1 MFDLF
6 REIAQTLRNNRLR
19 TALTGF
25 AVAWGIFMLIV
36 LLGMSRG
43 VYNNFES
50 FASADN
56 SMVINVWPGVTT
68 KPYKGYKEGR
78 QIELNEADKQVIASR
93 NGEYV
98 EGVRAT
104 IVLDSAKVSTSR
116 DYIANSVYGHF
127 PGEDRRAKLKIT
139 HGRFLNQ
146 RDLDEKR
153 KVIVLEEK
161 NSRLLFGDESQAVGQ
176 RIDCMGLSWL
186 VIGVYS
192 HKWESG
198 CYVPFTTAMA
208 LQSPD
213 GKVSEMMVYL
223 QNVTNIEE
231 GSDAEKGVR
240 EAIAA
245 AHGYSPDDEG
255 GVYIWNRFN
264 SYLSNIQGL
273 NILGMAV
280 WIIGLLTMLSG
291 IVGVS
296 NIMFVSV
303 RERTHEIGIRR
314 AIGAKPRNILLQI
327 IAESVSITTFFG
339 YLGIVGGTLI
349 TSIISIAFNDSNFL
363 KDPTVN
369 LSIAFEVTAVL
380 IIAGALAGLFPA
392 MKALRIKPVEALRDE

>member
-1 MFDLF
+1 MIDLIS
-6 REIAQTLRNNRLR
+6 EIIQTMRNNRLR

-43 VYNNFES
+43 VYNGFHS

-56 SMVINVWPGVTT
+56 SMMINVWPGYTT

-78 QIELNEADKQVIASR
+78 AIELNEADKSIIKSR
-93 NGEYV
+93 G
-98 EGVRAT
+98 GRFIDDVRAI
-104 IVLDSAKVSTSR
+104 IVLDSSRVSTGR
-116 DYIANSVYGHF
+116 DYIASSVYGHF
-127 PGEDRRAKLKIT
+127 PGEDRRAKLKII

-161 NSRLLFGDESQAVGQ
+161 NARLLFDDESQAVGK

-192 HKWESG
+192 HRWETGS
-198 CYVPFTTAMA
+198 YVPFSTAMA

-213 GKVSEMMVYL
+213 GKVSEMMIYL
-223 QNVTNIEE
+223 HNVETTDD
-231 GSDAEKGVR
+231 GDQAETDVR
-240 EAIAA
+240 QSIAS
-245 AHGYSPDDEG
+245 AHDYASDDEG
-255 GVYIWNRFN
+255 GIYLWNRFN
-264 SYLSNIQGL
+264 HYLRNNQALS
-273 NILGMAV
+273 ILDMAV
-280 WIIGLLTMLSG
+280 WIIGFLTLLSG

-314 AIGAKPRNILLQI
+314 AIGAKPRSILSQI
-327 IAESVSITTFFG
+327 IAESVALTTFFG
-339 YLGIVGGTLI
+339 YIGIVAGTLVTGI
-349 TSIISIAFNDSNFL
+349 LSKVFEDGDFL

-369 LSIAFEVTAVL
+369 LHIAFEVTVVL
-380 IIAGALAGLFPA
+380 IAAGALAGLFPA
-392 MKALRIKPVEALRDE
+392 LKALKVKPVEALRDE